1 MHERSGL
8 PIARDFHG
16 IARERNGRIIA
27 AFGYDYFQPTSCSL
41 HVCVDTPDAINRSL
55 LSKGFE
61 VPFIQWGFTSLF
73 CVIQMTNKKS
83 LNIAARLGF
92 EEVGVIPDAL
102 WFGVLWRDKCRWLKL
117 AERV

>member
-16 IARERNGRIIA
+16 IAREVNGKLVA
-27 AFGYDYFQPTSCSL
+27 AFGYDYFQPTTCSL
-41 HVCVDTPDAINRSL
+41 HLCVDEPAALNRAL
-55 LSKGFE
+55 LSKAFQ

-73 CVIQMTNKKS
+73 CAIQASNSKS
-83 LNIAARLGF
+83 LNMAGRLGF
-92 EEVGVIPDAL
+92 QEVGVIPDTL

-117 AERV
+117 PERV